1 MTIACVEE
9 RVSGMEG
16 QEVVKGEERRERC
29 RNDYETGG
37 EAYSGRP
44 GKGMVRWPEEEGEAL

>member
-1 MTIACVEE
+1 
-9 RVSGMEG
+9 MEG